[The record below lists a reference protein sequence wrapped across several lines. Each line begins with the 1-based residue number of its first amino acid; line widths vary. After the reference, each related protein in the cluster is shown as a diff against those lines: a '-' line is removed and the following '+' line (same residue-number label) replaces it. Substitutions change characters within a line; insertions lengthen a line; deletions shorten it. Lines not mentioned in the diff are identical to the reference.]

1 MPSCAQ
7 PYIYLRQLVEPSEEL
22 VEGGHQ
28 VVRGQG
34 LRQRGEVHDVGV
46 QDTYVVVA
54 LEYRVGMIKHNV
66 VK

>member
-54 LEYRVGMIKHNV
+54 LEY
-66 VK
+66 